1 MHLEVFAEGNSFF
14 HSLDPRVKILV
25 FIPFAILCAIS
36 KGIIIPLLY
45 FMLSLIFILI
55 TKPNL
60 KVFLNRLA
68 GANFFILFIWIFI
81 PLSYKSNPYISL
93 GFLKLS
99 YKGLEYALSI
109 TLKCNAI
116 IFATIALLS
125 TSTIFSLAHAMLHLK
140 FPSKL
145 VTIFFLFYRY
155 ITVMH
160 EEYIKIKRAVLARGF
175 TPGTNFHTYRTYAYI
190 VGALLIKSFERSE
203 EIYKAMLARGF
214 KGFFPLFEH
223 FKLKKLDVAFAI
235 FANFIVI
242 SIYLLGIY
250 K

>member
-1 MHLEVFAEGNSFF
+1 MHLEIFAEGNSFL
-14 HSLDPRVKILV
+14 HKLDPRIKILV
-25 FIPFAILCAIS
+25 FLPFALLCAIS
-36 KGIIIPLLY
+36 KGILIPFLYLL
-45 FMLSLIFILI
+45 FSFLLILI
-55 TKPNL
+55 AKLNFRTL
-60 KVFLNRLA
+60 FNRLA

-81 PLSYKSNPYISL
+81 PLSYKGNPYIDL
-93 GFLKLS
+93 GFLKVS
-99 YKGLEYALSI
+99 YEGIKYALSI

-116 IFATIALLS
+116 ILATIALLS
-125 TSTIFSLAHAMLHLK
+125 TSTIFSLAHAMLHFRL
-140 FPSKL
+140 PSKL

-155 ITVMH
+155 ISVMH

-175 TPGTNFHTYRTYAYI
+175 NPKTNFHTYKTYAYM

-223 FKLKKLDVAFAI
+223 FKLRKTDLVFGIIGTSIII
-235 FANFIVI
+235 F
-242 SIYLLGIY
+242 IYILGI